1 MFRML
6 VLLLLSA
13 IAMPAIADNGSAP
26 GSPSTSGQPKVAFA
40 IIRTAELSVTEAL
53 VYSGGSF
60 TRKVSSNFSAFL
72 VKHGTDTLLFDAGL
86 GSKVADQYRQDMPWW
101 QSLFFK
107 YENPVAPVIDQLL
120 RAGMEP
126 VQTIILSHSHWDHAS
141 GISDFPNATVLVHPA
156 ELSVIRRPTA
166 GVGGSWPSQVSAQ
179 SIKWKSLAFEPV
191 SYKGFANSRDL
202 YGDGT
207 VVLVPLLGHTPGSIG
222 MFISVDS
229 GAQYFLVGDAVWNA
243 KALKLGSPKF
253 WAARW
258 LVDGDI
264 EQTQDAVDQI
274 RALAGRHP
282 DIVVVP
288 AHDGPVQTSLG
299 YFPAWVE

>member
-1 MFRML
+1 ML
-6 VLLLLSA
+6 ST
-13 IAMPAIADNGSAP
+13 IAMPAIAANGSPP
-26 GSPSTSGQPKVAFA
+26 GSHSTSIQPKVAFS
-40 IIRTAELSVTEAL
+40 IIRTAELSVIEAL
-53 VYSGGSF
+53 VYTGGSF
-60 TRKVSSNFSAFL
+60 TRKVSNNFSAFL
-72 VKHGTDTLLFDAGL
+72 VKHGNDTFLFDSGL
-86 GSKVADQYRQDMPWW
+86 GSKVADQYRKSMPWW

-107 YENPVAPVIDQLL
+107 YEDPVDPVIDQLL
-120 RAGMEP
+120 RARMEP

-141 GISDFPNATVLVHPA
+141 GISDFPNSTVLVHPA
-156 ELSVIRRPTA
+156 ELSMIDDPTD
-166 GVGGSWPSQVSAQ
+166 GVGGSWRSQVSAK
-179 SIKWKSLAFEPV
+179 SIKWKTLAFEPV
-191 SYKGFANSRDL
+191 PYRGFASSRDL

-229 GAQYFLVGDAVWNA
+229 GTQYFLVGDAVWNA
-243 KALKLGSPKF
+243 KALKLGGPKF

-264 EQTQDAVDQI
+264 EQTQDAVEQI
-274 RALAGRHP
+274 RALIDRHP

-288 AHDGPVQTSLG
+288 AHDGHVQTSLG